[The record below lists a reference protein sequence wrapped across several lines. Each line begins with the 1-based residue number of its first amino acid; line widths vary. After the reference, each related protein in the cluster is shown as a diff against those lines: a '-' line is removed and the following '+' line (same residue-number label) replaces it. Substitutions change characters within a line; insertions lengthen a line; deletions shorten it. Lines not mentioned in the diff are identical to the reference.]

1 MNIKGKWAGA
11 ISCFL
16 LFTVVCMSLAF
27 NVKGHSE
34 PPGIRNWDC
43 SFHSA
48 AWPRVFSRE
57 GEVVKP
63 LLGAM
68 LAAPLCLVLMRL
80 LFVSTR
86 SLWQEL
92 AAAEWRILVRA
103 RCAVFLFLRTLI
115 RHQRLHNKRMR
126 TPLRPHCVLITAARF
141 RRAIAP
147 SLARMLFIRRSPSG
161 INSICAYMPLP
172 QILSLNTVLC
182 TVCPVFQSIP
192 TTFHPPLWR

>member
-27 NVKGHSE
+27 NVKGAFRASGHPE
-34 PPGIRNWDC
+34 LGLLFFILPGVAA
-43 SFHSA
+43 SFL
-48 AWPRVFSRE
+48 SRE

-92 AAAEWRILVRA
+92 AWMLSGVFW
-103 RCAVFLFLRTLI
+103 CALGALFFLFLRTLI
-115 RHQRLHNKRMR
+115 RHQRLHNKKE
-126 TPLRPHCVLITAARF
+126 
-141 RRAIAP
+141 
-147 SLARMLFIRRSPSG
+147 
-161 INSICAYMPLP
+161 
-172 QILSLNTVLC
+172 
-182 TVCPVFQSIP
+182 
-192 TTFHPPLWR
+192 

>member
-27 NVKGHSE
+27 NVKGAFRASGHPE
-34 PPGIRNWDC
+34 LGLLFFILPGVAA
-43 SFHSA
+43 SFL
-48 AWPRVFSRE
+48 SRE

-92 AAAEWRILVRA
+92 AWLLSGVFW
-103 RCAVFLFLRTLI
+103 CALGALFFLFLRTLI
-115 RHQRLHNKRMR
+115 RHHRLHNKKE
-126 TPLRPHCVLITAARF
+126 
-141 RRAIAP
+141 
-147 SLARMLFIRRSPSG
+147 
-161 INSICAYMPLP
+161 
-172 QILSLNTVLC
+172 
-182 TVCPVFQSIP
+182 
-192 TTFHPPLWR
+192 